1 MSISAV
7 ERRAV
12 ADRHGLNEQYL
23 YQCLTGRA
31 DLDPAKAVEIENST
45 LKKITRQMLRQ
56 SDYWLI
62 WPDLKAPKAKA
73 TPSTQ
78 EA

>member
-1 MSISAV
+1 MSIPAT

-12 ADRHGLNEQYL
+12 AERHGLNEQYL

-31 DLDPAKAVEIENST
+31 DLDPAKAVEIEAAT
-45 LKKITRQMLRQ
+45 QKGITRQMLRQ

-62 WPDLKAPKAKA
+62 WPDLPAPSESVSA
-73 TPSTQ
+73 
-78 EA
+78 EG